1 MNERGLGEHGE
12 MSYLLPEVSQQ
23 RLRQL
28 REHLE
33 FLAWLVQQRTADAS
47 PACPPEVLLSEWRY
61 SLGLVIEQ
69 LAQVLDA
76 AKGPARYAP
85 THASLDETT
94 RAAVAG
100 TEVPTRGAVAEA
112 EVDARV
118 EVQASPYASAGTPQ
132 ANPYD
137 FNASPR
143 MLFGVTLDQVDAL
156 NLLIDT
162 IRAYA
167 DAVSAED
174 IADFAEGTLSRLG
187 HSIFDRAGEALAF
200 LGEIQDQ
207 PLPDEPRVSPFSVRE
222 APASYHVP
230 RVAMDRDALLTLPV
244 LTSLAPEPL
253 RSSSAASL
261 H

>member
-1 MNERGLGEHGE
+1 MNERAFGEHGE
-12 MSYLLPEVSQQ
+12 MSYLLPEESQQ

-33 FLAWLVQQRTADAS
+33 FLVRLVQQRTADAS
-47 PACPPEVLLSEWRY
+47 AACPPEVLLGEWRY
-61 SLGLVIEQ
+61 SLCLVIEQ

-85 THASLDETT
+85 AHASPDEI
-94 RAAVAG
+94 AH
-100 TEVPTRGAVAEA
+100 EA
-112 EVDARV
+112 
-118 EVQASPYASAGTPQ
+118 VQASLSANVGTPQ
-132 ANPYD
+132 AKPYD

-167 DAVSAED
+167 DAVSAEGM
-174 IADFAEGTLSRLG
+174 ADFAEGTLSRLG
-187 HSIFDRAGEALAF
+187 HSIFDRAGEALAL

-207 PLPDEPRVSPFSVRE
+207 PLPDEPHVPPSSVGEPRATYRVSGVACGADAVRPLPE
-222 APASYHVP
+222 LPSPASAADPGSTGV
-230 RVAMDRDALLTLPV
+230 LL
-244 LTSLAPEPL
+244 
-253 RSSSAASL
+253 

>member
-1 MNERGLGEHGE
+1 MNERVFGEHGE
-12 MSYLLPEVSQQ
+12 MSYLLPEDSQQ

-33 FLAWLVQQRTADAS
+33 FLARLVQQRTADAS
-47 PACPPEVLLSEWRY
+47 LACPPEVLLGEWRY

-85 THASLDETT
+85 A
-94 RAAVAG
+94 
-100 TEVPTRGAVAEA
+100 
-112 EVDARV
+112 
-118 EVQASPYASAGTPQ
+118 QASPDEVTHEVAQPSPSASASTPHPK
-132 ANPYD
+132 PYD

-156 NLLIDT
+156 NLLLDT

-174 IADFAEGTLSRLG
+174 MADFAEGTLSRLG
-187 HSIFDRAGEALAF
+187 HSIFDRAGEALAL

-207 PLPDEPRVSPFSVRE
+207 PLPDEPHVPPSSVGEPRATYRVSGVACGADAVRPLPDLPSS
-222 APASYHVP
+222 ALAADPWSAG
-230 RVAMDRDALLTLPV
+230 ALL
-244 LTSLAPEPL
+244 
-253 RSSSAASL
+253 

>member
-1 MNERGLGEHGE
+1 MNERVFGEHGE
-12 MSYLLPEVSQQ
+12 MGYLLPEGSQQ

-33 FLAWLVQQRTADAS
+33 FLARLVQQRTADAS
-47 PACPPEVLLSEWRY
+47 AACPPEVLLSEWRY

-85 THASLDETT
+85 AHASPVE
-94 RAAVAG
+94 VAH
-100 TEVPTRGAVAEA
+100 EA
-112 EVDARV
+112 
-118 EVQASPYASAGTPQ
+118 VQASPPASAGTPQ
-132 ANPYD
+132 AKPYD

-156 NLLIDT
+156 NLLLDT

-174 IADFAEGTLSRLG
+174 MADFVEGTLSRLG
-187 HSIFDRAGEALAF
+187 HSIFDRAGEALAL

-207 PLPDEPRVSPFSVRE
+207 PLPDAPHVPPSSVGEPRAMYRVSGVACGADAVRPLPE
-222 APASYHVP
+222 PPSPASAADPWFTGV
-230 RVAMDRDALLTLPV
+230 LL
-244 LTSLAPEPL
+244 
-253 RSSSAASL
+253 

>member
-1 MNERGLGEHGE
+1 MNERVFDEYGE
-12 MSYLLPEVSQQ
+12 MSYLLPEDSQQ

-33 FLAWLVQQRTADAS
+33 FLARLVQQRTADAS
-47 PACPPEVLLSEWRY
+47 AACPPEVLLSEWRY

-76 AKGPARYAP
+76 AKGPARYAAA
-85 THASLDETT
+85 HASPDEVTH
-94 RAAVAG
+94 
-100 TEVPTRGAVAEA
+100 EA
-112 EVDARV
+112 
-118 EVQASPYASAGTPQ
+118 VQASPPASAGTPQ
-132 ANPYD
+132 AKPYD

-156 NLLIDT
+156 NLLLDT

-174 IADFAEGTLSRLG
+174 MADFAEGTLSRLG
-187 HSIFDRAGEALAF
+187 HLIFDRAGEALAL

-207 PLPDEPRVSPFSVRE
+207 PLPDAPNVPPSSVGEIRAMYRVSGVACGADAMRPLPELPS
-222 APASYHVP
+222 PASAAGPCSTGV
-230 RVAMDRDALLTLPV
+230 LL
-244 LTSLAPEPL
+244 
-253 RSSSAASL
+253 

>member
-1 MNERGLGEHGE
+1 MNERVFGEHGE
-12 MSYLLPEVSQQ
+12 MSYLLPEDSQL

-33 FLAWLVQQRTADAS
+33 FLARLVQQRTADAS
-47 PACPPEVLLSEWRY
+47 PAYPPEVLLSEWRY

-85 THASLDETT
+85 AHASPDEVTHE
-94 RAAVAG
+94 AAQ
-100 TEVPTRGAVAEA
+100 PLP
-112 EVDARV
+112 
-118 EVQASPYASAGTPQ
+118 SASASTPRPK
-132 ANPYD
+132 PYD

-156 NLLIDT
+156 NLLLDT

-174 IADFAEGTLSRLG
+174 MADFAEGTLSRLG
-187 HSIFDRAGEALAF
+187 YSIFDRAGEALAL

-207 PLPDEPRVSPFSVRE
+207 PLPDAPHVPPSSVGEIRATYRVSGVACGADAVRPLSE
-222 APASYHVP
+222 LPSPAS
-230 RVAMDRDALLTLPV
+230 VADAWSTGVLL
-244 LTSLAPEPL
+244 
-253 RSSSAASL
+253 

>member
-1 MNERGLGEHGE
+1 MNECVFGEHGE
-12 MSYLLPEVSQQ
+12 MGYLLPEESQQ

-33 FLAWLVQQRTADAS
+33 FLARVVQQRTADAS
-47 PACPPEVLLSEWRY
+47 PACSPEVLLSEWRY

-85 THASLDETT
+85 AHAYPDEVTHE
-94 RAAVAG
+94 VAQ
-100 TEVPTRGAVAEA
+100 P
-112 EVDARV
+112 
-118 EVQASPYASAGTPQ
+118 SPFASAGTPY
-132 ANPYD
+132 AKPYD

-156 NLLIDT
+156 NLLLDT

-174 IADFAEGTLSRLG
+174 MADFAEGTLSRLG
-187 HSIFDRAGEALAF
+187 HSIFDRAGEALAL

-207 PLPDEPRVSPFSVRE
+207 PLPDAPHVPPSSVGETRVTYRVSGVACDADAVRPLPE
-222 APASYHVP
+222 LPSPAS
-230 RVAMDRDALLTLPV
+230 AADRWSTSVLL
-244 LTSLAPEPL
+244 
-253 RSSSAASL
+253 

>member
-1 MNERGLGEHGE
+1 MNECVFGEHGE
-12 MSYLLPEVSQQ
+12 MSYLLPEDSQQ

-33 FLAWLVQQRTADAS
+33 FLARLVQQRSADAS
-47 PACPPEVLLSEWRY
+47 AACPPEVLLSEWRY
-61 SLGLVIEQ
+61 SLGLVVEQ

-85 THASLDETT
+85 AHASPDDVTH
-94 RAAVAG
+94 
-100 TEVPTRGAVAEA
+100 EA
-112 EVDARV
+112 EH
-118 EVQASPYASAGTPQ
+118 ASPPASAGTPQ
-132 ANPYD
+132 AKPYD

-174 IADFAEGTLSRLG
+174 MADFAEGTLSRLG
-187 HSIFDRAGEALAF
+187 RSIFDRAGEALAL

-207 PLPDEPRVSPFSVRE
+207 PLPDEPRVPPSSVRE
-222 APASYHVP
+222 APARYDVP
-230 RVAMDRDALLTLPV
+230 RAALDQNASLILPSLPAPTPDACSAPTR
-244 LTSLAPEPL
+244 TSL
-253 RSSSAASL
+253 

>member
-1 MNERGLGEHGE
+1 MNERAFGEHGE
-12 MSYLLPEVSQQ
+12 MGYLLPKDSQQ

-33 FLAWLVQQRTADAS
+33 FLARLVQQRTADAS
-47 PACPPEVLLSEWRY
+47 PACPPEVLLGEWRY

-85 THASLDETT
+85 AHASPDGVTH
-94 RAAVAG
+94 
-100 TEVPTRGAVAEA
+100 EA
-112 EVDARV
+112 
-118 EVQASPYASAGTPQ
+118 VQASPSASASTPHPK
-132 ANPYD
+132 PYD

-174 IADFAEGTLSRLG
+174 MADFAEGTLSRLG
-187 HSIFDRAGEALAF
+187 HSIFDRAGEALAL

-207 PLPDEPRVSPFSVRE
+207 PLPDAPHVPPSSVGEPRATYRVSGVACGADAVRPLPE
-222 APASYHVP
+222 LPSPAS
-230 RVAMDRDALLTLPV
+230 AADRWFTGV
-244 LTSLAPEPL
+244 
-253 RSSSAASL
+253 SL

>member
-1 MNERGLGEHGE
+1 MNERVFGEHGE
-12 MSYLLPEVSQQ
+12 MSYLLPEDSQQ

-33 FLAWLVQQRTADAS
+33 FLARLVQQRTADAS
-47 PACPPEVLLSEWRY
+47 AACPPEVLLSEWRY

-85 THASLDETT
+85 AHASPDEVTHE
-94 RAAVAG
+94 AAQ
-100 TEVPTRGAVAEA
+100 P
-112 EVDARV
+112 
-118 EVQASPYASAGTPQ
+118 SPSASAGTPHPK
-132 ANPYD
+132 PYD

-156 NLLIDT
+156 NLLLDT

-174 IADFAEGTLSRLG
+174 MADFAEGTLSRLG
-187 HSIFDRAGEALAF
+187 HSIFDRAGEALAL

-207 PLPDEPRVSPFSVRE
+207 PLPDAPRVPPSSVGETR
-222 APASYHVP
+222 ATYHVP
-230 RVAMDRDALLTLPV
+230 RVAIGLQAAQSLPALPSSAPAARRFPAG
-244 LTSLAPEPL
+244 TSL
-253 RSSSAASL
+253 

>member
-1 MNERGLGEHGE
+1 MSERAFGEHGE
-12 MSYLLPEVSQQ
+12 MSYLLPEESQQ

-33 FLAWLVQQRTADAS
+33 FLARLVQQRTANAS
-47 PACPPEVLLSEWRY
+47 PACPPEFLLSEWRY
-61 SLGLVIEQ
+61 SLRLVMGQ

-85 THASLDETT
+85 AHASPDDVTH
-94 RAAVAG
+94 
-100 TEVPTRGAVAEA
+100 EA
-112 EVDARV
+112 E
-118 EVQASPYASAGTPQ
+118 QASPPANAGTPQ
-132 ANPYD
+132 VKPYD

-156 NLLIDT
+156 NLLLDT

-174 IADFAEGTLSRLG
+174 MADFAEGTLSRLG
-187 HSIFDRAGEALAF
+187 HSIFDRAGEALAL

-207 PLPDEPRVSPFSVRE
+207 PLPDEPHVPPSSVRE
-222 APASYHVP
+222 VPARYDVPRAALDQNASVTLPALQGPTPDACGAPA
-230 RVAMDRDALLTLPV
+230 R
-244 LTSLAPEPL
+244 TSL
-253 RSSSAASL
+253 

>member
-1 MNERGLGEHGE
+1 MNERVFGEHGE
-12 MSYLLPEVSQQ
+12 MGYLLPEESQQ

-33 FLAWLVQQRTADAS
+33 FLARLVQQRTADAS
-47 PACPPEVLLSEWRY
+47 PACPPEALLGEWRY
-61 SLGLVIEQ
+61 SLGLVVEQ

-85 THASLDETT
+85 AHASPDEVTH
-94 RAAVAG
+94 
-100 TEVPTRGAVAEA
+100 EA
-112 EVDARV
+112 
-118 EVQASPYASAGTPQ
+118 VQASPSASAGTPHPK
-132 ANPYD
+132 PYD

-156 NLLIDT
+156 NLLLDT

-174 IADFAEGTLSRLG
+174 MADFAEGTLSRLG
-187 HSIFDRAGEALAF
+187 HSIFDRAGEALAL

-207 PLPDEPRVSPFSVRE
+207 PLPDEPRVPPSSVRE
-222 APASYHVP
+222 APARYDVP
-230 RVAMDRDALLTLPV
+230 RAALDQNASVTLPA
-244 LTSLAPEPL
+244 LPGPTPDACGAPARTSL
-253 RSSSAASL
+253 

>member
-1 MNERGLGEHGE
+1 MNERAFGEHGE
-12 MSYLLPEVSQQ
+12 MSYLLPEDSQQ

-33 FLAWLVQQRTADAS
+33 FLARLVQQRTADAS
-47 PACPPEVLLSEWRY
+47 LACSPQFLLSEWRS

-85 THASLDETT
+85 AHASPDEVTHE
-94 RAAVAG
+94 AVH
-100 TEVPTRGAVAEA
+100 
-112 EVDARV
+112 
-118 EVQASPYASAGTPQ
+118 ASSSANAGTPRTK
-132 ANPYD
+132 PYD

-156 NLLIDT
+156 NLLLDT

-174 IADFAEGTLSRLG
+174 MADFAEGTLSRLG
-187 HSIFDRAGEALAF
+187 HSIFDRAGEALAL

-207 PLPDEPRVSPFSVRE
+207 PLPDAPHVPPSSVGEPR
-222 APASYHVP
+222 ATYHVP
-230 RVAMDRDALLTLPV
+230 RVAIGLQAAQSLPALPSSAPAARRFPAG
-244 LTSLAPEPL
+244 TSL
-253 RSSSAASL
+253 

>member
-1 MNERGLGEHGE
+1 MNERAFGGHGE
-12 MSYLLPEVSQQ
+12 MSYLLPEESQQ

-33 FLAWLVQQRTADAS
+33 FLARVVQQRTADAS
-47 PACPPEVLLSEWRY
+47 AACPPEVLLGQWRY

-69 LAQVLDA
+69 LAQVLAA

-85 THASLDETT
+85 THASLDEVTH
-94 RAAVAG
+94 
-100 TEVPTRGAVAEA
+100 EA
-112 EVDARV
+112 L
-118 EVQASPYASAGTPQ
+118 QASPSANTGTPK
-132 ANPYD
+132 AKPYD

-156 NLLIDT
+156 NLLLDT

-174 IADFAEGTLSRLG
+174 MADFAEGTLSRLG
-187 HSIFDRAGEALAF
+187 HSIFDRAGEALAL

-207 PLPDEPRVSPFSVRE
+207 PLPDEPHVPPSSVGENRPTYRVSGVACGADAVRPLSE
-222 APASYHVP
+222 LPSPAS
-230 RVAMDRDALLTLPV
+230 AADRWSTGTLL
-244 LTSLAPEPL
+244 
-253 RSSSAASL
+253 